1 MLKAP
6 QVRERSLGCAALP
19 ATCGELVQGLFDG
32 MPCLVS
38 CPIDHYGT
46 ATVKLQ
52 PEPGWEVPPDA
63 PKAVAALR
71 AGLVYLGEPPGGGWL
86 QLTSDL
92 PRGRGY
98 GSSTADV
105 GATLYALGQ
114 GLGRPLAAPEVTRMA
129 VAVEPSDSTI
139 FPGLV
144 LFDHRCG
151 SFHKSLGPAPSLV
164 VIVLDPGGEV
174 DTLAYNR
181 EVSPESLRRFTVEHR
196 EAFALLEA
204 GLTEHDWALVGKA
217 ATLSARTHQ
226 AVLFNPLLEAAL
238 DACRALGGLGVCRAH
253 SGTILGLLLDPART
267 PPHESLRRARTMIPQ
282 CVEICLRVLVDGGPR

>member
-1 MLKAP
+1 M
-6 QVRERSLGCAALP
+6 REKGIGSAALP
-19 ATCGELVQGLFDG
+19 ATCGELVQGLLDG
-32 MPCLVS
+32 VPCLVS
-38 CPIDHYGT
+38 CPIDHYST
-46 ATVKLQ
+46 ATVRLH
-52 PEPGWEVPPDA
+52 PDPGWEVPSDA
-63 PKAVAALR
+63 PKTVAALR
-71 AGLVYLGEPPGGGWL
+71 AGLDYLGESPGGGRL
-86 QLTSDL
+86 QLSSDL

-114 GLGRPLAAPEVTRMA
+114 ALGRPLAAPEVTRMA

-151 SFHKSLGPAPSLV
+151 GFHKSLGPAPSLV

-181 EVSPESLRRFTVEHR
+181 NVSPESLRRFAAEHR

-204 GLTEHDWALVGKA
+204 GLTEYDWALVGKA

-226 AVLFNPLLEAAL
+226 AVLFNPLLEVAL
-238 DACRALGGLGVCRAH
+238 GACRALGGLGVCRAH

-267 PPHESLRRARTMIPQ
+267 PPHESLRRAQAMIPQ
-282 CVEICLRVLVDGGPR
+282 CVEMHLRMLVGGGPR

>member
-6 QVRERSLGCAALP
+6 QVRDKGFGCAALP
-19 ATCGELVQGLFDG
+19 ATCGELVQGLLDG
-32 MPCLVS
+32 VPCLVS
-38 CPIDHYGT
+38 CPIDHYST
-46 ATVKLQ
+46 ATVRLQ
-52 PEPGWEVPPDA
+52 PEPGWEVPPHA

-71 AGLVYLGEPPGGGWL
+71 AGMAYLGEAPGGGWL
-86 QLTSDL
+86 QLTSNL

-114 GLGRPLAAPEVTRMA
+114 ALSRPLAAPEVARMA
-129 VAVEPSDSTI
+129 VEVEPSDSTI
-139 FPGLV
+139 LPGLV

-151 SFHKSLGPAPSLV
+151 SFHKSLGPTPSLF

-181 EVSPESLRRFTVEHR
+181 EVRRESLRRFAAEHR
-196 EAFALLEA
+196 EALALLEA
-204 GLTEHDWALVGKA
+204 GLVEHDWTLVGKA

-226 AVLFNPLLEAAL
+226 AVLFNPLLDLTL
-238 DACRALGGLGVCRAH
+238 DVCRALAGLGVCRAH

-267 PPHESLRRARTMIPQ
+267 PPNESLRRAQAMIPQ
-282 CVEICLRVLVDGGPR
+282 CVEICLRMLVDGGPR